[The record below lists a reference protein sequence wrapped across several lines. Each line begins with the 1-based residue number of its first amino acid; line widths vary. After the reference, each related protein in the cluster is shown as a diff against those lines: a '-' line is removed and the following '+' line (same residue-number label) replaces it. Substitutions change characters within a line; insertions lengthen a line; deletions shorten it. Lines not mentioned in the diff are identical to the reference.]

1 MKRRGAAMLAALV
14 ALPLLSGCAAALIPA
29 GMAAAYG
36 VTKLPNHPLPS
47 KQAKASAAARAT
59 TRATLPDI
67 AVLEAAGLPSG
78 ITVLPM
84 TELPRPDGASSSA
97 AFDRRALR
105 HSYDALTRYLF
116 GKAADYGAGRPV
128 KSVVLMPNVTA
139 DAPSYTVCETMPLA
153 MVIDVDSANA
163 TGAVPAALV
172 EAVTVARM
180 ADIEPMFV
188 TDRPAADASAIEAAL
203 TAGGL
208 GPVTRGNNLWLANG
222 MGKDSQRWK
231 IASRR
236 CVVAMVGDEPGDF
249 SQIYDATIPQTR
261 TAADALWGEGW
272 FVLPSPAATTNQQ
285 NARVTQ

>member
-1 MKRRGAAMLAALV
+1 MLGALV

-47 KQAKASAAARAT
+47 QQAEASDATRAT

-67 AVLEAAGLPSG
+67 AVLEAAALPTG
-78 ITVLPM
+78 ITVMPT

-97 AFDRRALR
+97 AFDRGALR
-105 HSYDALTRYLF
+105 HSYDALTRFLF
-116 GKAADYGAGRPV
+116 GKSADYGAGRPV
-128 KSVVLMPNVTA
+128 KSVVLMPDVTA
-139 DAPSYTVCETMPLA
+139 DAPIYTVCDTLPLA
-153 MVIDVDSANA
+153 IVIDIDEA
-163 TGAVPAALV
+163 GAGEAFPPALV

-188 TDRPAADASAIEAAL
+188 TDRPSADATAIEAAL
-203 TAGGL
+203 NAAGL

-236 CVVAMVGDEPGDF
+236 CVVAMVGDRPGDF

-285 NARVTQ
+285 SARVTQ